1 MLQHIIS
8 YESVSCYITLN
19 HCIVY
24 PNILQYSMLR
34 NIILNHI
41 MLQHSIL
48 QHIVHL
54 YEITVYYFIAMHTKV
69 LQIISNGMVY
79 HIRTCEAQ

>member
-1 MLQHIIS
+1 
-8 YESVSCYITLN
+8 
-19 HCIVY
+19 
-24 PNILQYSMLR
+24 MLR

-69 LQIISNGMVY
+69 FQHDLETDRPQDD
-79 HIRTCEAQ
+79 RTASQGSTVGS